1 MRTIATIC
9 ARGGSQGVPGK
20 NIRPLCGKPL
30 IAHTIEQA
38 LECRRLDAVYV
49 STDSEAIAEA
59 AKAAGATVPF
69 LRPAQLA
76 TASAPKIPVIAHLVE
91 HVEKAG
97 ERVDR
102 IVDLD
107 PTSPLRDL
115 ADIDA
120 CIALLDDDTDVVI
133 TAYESDK
140 NPYFN
145 MVEQRADG
153 TVGLAK
159 PPPSEIAGRQSAP
172 RVYSMNASIY
182 VWHRHT
188 LSKGLWNGRTRL
200 HVMPR
205 ERSIDIDSEIDFRL
219 VELLMQQKTVATQ
232 QAREGGCR

>member
-20 NIRPLCGKPL
+20 NIRALCGKPL
-30 IAHTIEQA
+30 IVHTIEQA
-38 LECRRLDAVYV
+38 LMSERLDAVYV
-49 STDSEAIAEA
+49 STDSEAIADVA
-59 AKAAGATVPF
+59 RAAGATVPF
-69 LRPAQLA
+69 LRPAALA
-76 TASAPKIPVIAHLVE
+76 TATAPKIPVIEHLVSE
-91 HVEKAG
+91 VEKAG
-97 ERVDR
+97 ERVER

-120 CIALLDDDTDVVI
+120 CIALLDDATDVVI

-145 MVEQRADG
+145 MVEKRADG
-153 TVGLAK
+153 TVGLVK
-159 PPPSEIAGRQSAP
+159 PPASEIAGRQSAP
-172 RVYSMNASIY
+172 KVYSMNASIY

-188 LSKGLWNGRTRL
+188 LAKGLWNGRTRL

-219 VELLMQQKTVATQ
+219 VELLMEQKSRPPSGDERRTA
-232 QAREGGCR
+232 

>member
-30 IAHTIEQA
+30 IVHTIEQA
-38 LECRRLDAVYV
+38 LASPGLDAVYV
-49 STDSEAIAEA
+49 STDSAAIADVA
-59 AKAAGATVPF
+59 RAAGASVPF
-69 LRPAQLA
+69 LRPAELA
-76 TASAPKIPVIAHLVE
+76 TAAAPKLPVIAHLVE
-91 HVEKAG
+91 HLEGKG
-97 ERVDR
+97 ERVER

-120 CIALLDDDTDVVI
+120 CVALLDDATDVVI
-133 TAYESDK
+133 TGYESDK

-145 MVEQRADG
+145 MVEARKHG
-153 TVGLAK
+153 TVGLVK
-159 PPPSEIAGRQSAP
+159 PPASEIAGRQSAP
-172 RVYSMNASIY
+172 KVYAMNASIY

-188 LSKGLWNGRTRL
+188 LAKGLWNGRTRL

-219 VELLMQQKTVATQ
+219 VELLMKDRQ
-232 QAREGGCR
+232 R

>member
-30 IAHTIEQA
+30 IVHTIEQA
-38 LECRRLDAVYV
+38 FQCRRLDAVYV
-49 STDSEAIAEA
+49 STDSPEIADV
-59 AKAAGATVPF
+59 AKAAGAIVPF
-69 LRPAQLA
+69 LRPAELA

-97 ERVDR
+97 ERVER

-120 CIALLDDDTDVVI
+120 CVALLDEDTDVVI

-145 MVEQRADG
+145 MVERRPDG
-153 TVGLAK
+153 TVGLVK
-159 PPPSEIAGRQSAP
+159 PPPIEIAGRQSAP
-172 RVYSMNASIY
+172 KVYSMNASIY

-188 LSKGLWNGRTRL
+188 LAKGLWNGRTRL

-205 ERSIDIDSEIDFRL
+205 ERSVDIDTPLDFKI
-219 VELLMQQKTVATQ
+219 VELLMQEKAGVHA
-232 QAREGGCR
+232 